1 MIKHVRPAVIMMIF
15 SATRKES
22 GSLMIIAATNGSQK
36 RRYIGV
42 TACCSDSL
50 ERSEMMEK
58 TYEEVEKTADS
69 LQAAATRKKNLE
81 VAKINSFYD
90 GYIQGIEDLLRS
102 IRQEK
107 GGGLE

>member
-50 ERSEMMEK
+50 ERGEMMEK

-81 VAKINSFYD
+81 VAKINRFYD

>member
-50 ERSEMMEK
+50 ERGEMMEK

-69 LQAAATRKKNLE
+69 LQAAATRKKNRE

>member
-50 ERSEMMEK
+50 ERGEMMEK

-107 GGGLE
+107 GGVLE

>member
-36 RRYIGV
+36 SRYIGV

-50 ERSEMMEK
+50 ERGEMMEK

-90 GYIQGIEDLLRS
+90 GYIQEIEDLLRS

>member
-50 ERSEMMEK
+50 ERGEMMEK

-81 VAKINSFYD
+81 VAKINSF
-90 GYIQGIEDLLRS
+90 LRWLHPGNRRPAPEHS
-102 IRQEK
+102 PGERRWA
-107 GGGLE
+107 

>member
-42 TACCSDSL
+42 TACFSDSL
-50 ERSEMMEK
+50 ERGEMMEK

>member
-50 ERSEMMEK
+50 ERGEMMEK

-69 LQAAATRKKNLE
+69 FQAAATRKKNLE

>member
-50 ERSEMMEK
+50 ERGEMMEK

-81 VAKINSFYD
+81 VAKINSFYH

>member
-50 ERSEMMEK
+50 ERGEMEIK
-58 TYEEVEKTADS
+58 SGRTISVIA
-69 LQAAATRKKNLE
+69 KKN
-81 VAKINSFYD
+81 
-90 GYIQGIEDLLRS
+90 IQRS
-102 IRQEK
+102 
-107 GGGLE
+107 

>member
-1 MIKHVRPAVIMMIF
+1 
-15 SATRKES
+15 
-22 GSLMIIAATNGSQK
+22 
-36 RRYIGV
+36 
-42 TACCSDSL
+42 
-50 ERSEMMEK
+50 MEK

>member
-50 ERSEMMEK
+50 ERGEMMEK

-81 VAKINSFYD
+81 VAKINSFYLSL
-90 GYIQGIEDLLRS
+90 IHI
-102 IRQEK
+102 
-107 GGGLE
+107 

>member
-50 ERSEMMEK
+50 ERGEMMEK

-90 GYIQGIEDLLRS
+90 GYIQEIEDLLRS

>member
-50 ERSEMMEK
+50 ERGEMMEK

-81 VAKINSFYD
+81 VAKINSFYG

>member
-50 ERSEMMEK
+50 ERGEMMEK

-107 GGGLE
+107 GGGFE

>member
-50 ERSEMMEK
+50 ERGEMMEK

-102 IRQEK
+102 IRREK

>member
-22 GSLMIIAATNGSQK
+22 GSLMIITATNGSQK

-50 ERSEMMEK
+50 ERGEMMEK

>member
-50 ERSEMMEK
+50 ERGEMI
-58 TYEEVEKTADS
+58 EEVEKTADS

>member
-50 ERSEMMEK
+50 ERGEMMEK

-69 LQAAATRKKNLE
+69 LQAAAARKKNLE

>member
-50 ERSEMMEK
+50 ERGEMMEK
-58 TYEEVEKTADS
+58 IASRQQPPE
-69 LQAAATRKKNLE
+69 RK
-81 VAKINSFYD
+81 I
-90 GYIQGIEDLLRS
+90 LRL
-102 IRQEK
+102 RK
-107 GGGLE
+107 